1 MPLQQSPLGHDFKM
15 KKIKSLGGIQGE
27 PMIWKVM
34 DSPQRDDGC
43 PLTIAPFQG
52 DFFFLLV
59 DFVVCAQNE
68 RYGLGGITDSLIE
81 PKKLD

>member
-1 MPLQQSPLGHDFKM
+1 
-15 KKIKSLGGIQGE
+15 
-27 PMIWKVM
+27 M